1 MSVYKRGDIYWVKF
15 RVNGQEIRRSAKTS
29 KRREAEAFERKL
41 RERIEDDIKAD
52 RLGQSRKRTF
62 AEGLVKWVEQ
72 GAPESMYSHI
82 RNVRPYMDTVLITQA
97 VPAAS
102 DMKAALLAKGL
113 NPQTINRRLAVVRRV
128 LNLAYSQ
135 WNWLTYPLGDKIT
148 AMTMSEKEFMRHVYL
163 TPEEFRELCAKIKNE
178 GVNELLIGLAAT
190 GMREGEAL
198 NLKENSFYS
207 GVVRFNAS
215 TKGKKAK
222 TVPVPEY
229 AWPIFERLP
238 FKASYDA
245 LRYWFEKARKECGHP
260 EWRIHDL
267 RHSFASWLV
276 QDPNIPLT
284 AVRDILGH
292 SNLSVTSRYAHLR
305 DGALKEAM
313 AAVPN
318 LSVEGT
324 K

>member
-15 RVNGQEIRRSAKTS
+15 RINGQEIRRSAKTS
-29 KRREAEAFERKL
+29 KKREAEAFERKL

-52 RLGQSRKRTF
+52 RLGQSYKRTF
-62 AEGLVKWVEQ
+62 AEGLVKWIEQ
-72 GAPESMYSHI
+72 GAPKSMYSHI
-82 RNVRPYMDTVLITQA
+82 RNVRPYMDEVLLTKA
-97 VPAAS
+97 VPAAA
-102 DMKAALLAKGL
+102 DMKAAMLAEGL
-113 NPQTINRRLAVVRRV
+113 NPQTVNRRLSVVRRV
-128 LNLAYSQ
+128 LNLAYTQ
-135 WNWLTYPLGDKIT
+135 WHWLTHPQGDKIT
-148 AMTMSEKEFMRHVYL
+148 AMMMSEKEYVRHIYL
-163 TPEEFRELCAKIKNE
+163 SPEQFKELCEHVKNE
-178 GVNELLIGLAAT
+178 AVVELLIALAST

-198 NLKENSFYS
+198 NLKPENWHD
-207 GVVRFNAS
+207 GVLRFNAT
-215 TKGKKAK
+215 TKGRKAK

-238 FKASYDA
+238 FSASYDA
-245 LRYWFEKARKECGHP
+245 LRYWFDKARVECKHP

-276 QDPNIPLT
+276 QDPSIPLT

-305 DGALKEAM
+305 DDALKSAM
-313 AAVPN
+313 SAVPN
-318 LSVEGT
+318 LKIKGT